1 MTCFLLFDKLCDY
14 TVQNFVVGSSNSD
27 DGTYIENTS
36 WKVLAYGIYT
46 RVVFF
51 IRNRKSERSERVNT
65 VRSTLHVVLCLLYT
79 YLDSHHF
86 GGLFILNLSKNA

>member
-46 RVVFF
+46 RVVFV
-51 IRNRKSERSERVNT
+51 SEIERVGAANE
-65 VRSTLHVVLCLLYT
+65 
-79 YLDSHHF
+79 LDF
-86 GGLFILNLSKNA
+86 

>member
-1 MTCFLLFDKLCDY
+1 MQPLANACNLHDSVSKMTCFLLFDKLCDY

-46 RVVFF
+46 RVVFV
-51 IRNRKSERSERVNT
+51 SEIERVSAANE
-65 VRSTLHVVLCLLYT
+65 
-79 YLDSHHF
+79 
-86 GGLFILNLSKNA
+86 